1 VDLPYILFLSFSLFA
16 IGVMGVLFK
25 RNILV
30 FFLSIELILNSAN
43 LLFIGFAREWGNMTG
58 QIWVFFVLVLAA
70 VEAAVGFAIVIN
82 YFRSKQIVDLDQ
94 INVLKG

>member
-1 VDLPYILFLSFSLFA
+1 MNLTFILFLSFSLFV
-16 IGVMGVLFK
+16 IGVLGVLTK

-43 LLFIGFAREWGNMTG
+43 LLFIAFAREWGDMTG
-58 QIWVFFVLVLAA
+58 QVWVFFVLVLAA

-82 YFRSKQIVDLDQ
+82 YFRTKKAVDLDQ
-94 INVLKG
+94 INLLKG

>member
-1 VDLPYILFLSFSLFA
+1 MNLTFILFLSFSLFV
-16 IGVMGVLFK
+16 IGVLGVLTK

-43 LLFIGFAREWGNMTG
+43 LLFIAFAREWGDMTG
-58 QIWVFFVLVLAA
+58 QVWVFFVLVLAA

-82 YFRSKQIVDLDQ
+82 YFRTKKAVALDQ
-94 INVLKG
+94 INLLKG

>member
-1 VDLPYILFLSFSLFA
+1 MNLPFILFLSFSLFV
-16 IGVMGVLFK
+16 IGVLGVLTK

-43 LLFIGFAREWGNMTG
+43 LLFIAFAREWGDMTG
-58 QIWVFFVLVLAA
+58 QVWVFFVLVLAA

-82 YFRSKQIVDLDQ
+82 YFRTKEAVDIDQ
-94 INVLKG
+94 INLLKG